1 MKNNLAPHK
10 TESFYAIIACMESG
24 ENLNTDIDNDNTDFE
39 TANGWESLVNDESE
53 SMAALAA
60 HALQKAK
67 ARDRIEQ
74 DWKHSEP
81 KTPYRQQRKKNEQNL
96 GHVGTSILDVRD
108 KTTDRQAIRSEF
120 NSWGVEDGDY
130 EKIFRQND
138 EDYLDAYEADLRER
152 REKLTFGEIIGKYN
166 GLLTFLGEN
175 TATNPNI
182 EQRYQAIN
190 GQKEKLHF
198 ILNLPL
204 ADKIQLFCS
213 DSFSYANYDNFMHRL
228 QFQQDFINGTAKVWT
243 QEWDGHKDEYIDVRR
258 PLDSSNANRD
268 DILLGLNRASLK
280 SAMIGTPEYGSYK
293 MAMDIMRDRDWCMT
307 PDFPEISGYWSGI
320 TNASIGSWGTII
332 DEYDAIASKVARRN
346 PDMDEESL
354 EYITVRKAAKIFV
367 DSMEYNDADRGPE
380 SPYVSSFHESVAWA
394 QLGYGVQRQLRGMR
408 QKIMGSDLHNIERF
422 IGKSGYSHKSGSFE
436 SERSRL
442 SKRIDYINGLFDDD
456 KQEFLAKENAL
467 EIKKQEEWREKKV
480 ERIQHKYEKLISKTR
495 SEERRATYAS
505 RQGEEIQRVMADTSG
520 RIEYFEGRTLDR
532 LLSDINERR
541 ELLSRRIEKRKSLAE
556 KAIDLH
562 FATLP
567 SSGNEGEGMAIDGE
581 VDWINEAP
589 FGLIKKAHRLL
600 SKGLSQ
606 EELVI
611 EIKKLQGFTAKE
623 IQDWAVSQI
632 TLPSHGGGIG
642 VTKSAYM
649 KRMDAF
655 LKEAIGEHYKDT
667 DALDEIKSE
676 FLEGLYVYENL
687 DVSQIFSADFMKS
700 DALLGAAKDH
710 FFMAADSK
718 GQLKYCTSGFLD
730 KTLSTAGSFGPGSGA
745 LTIILERY
753 ILPNEPD
760 FFEKKENLERI
771 RRVIAQS
778 AFLYNNRAIVEVH
791 NIINT
796 YTNNQDLVDLC
807 DNLMSMRD
815 EVKAAEHTLTYE
827 NENLRYP
834 GLLRPSIMDF
844 YYHLIS
850 DNSNTALPKVGSV
863 ASFFHYMIE
872 GREEELDKIQHT
884 IEIQDDALSAKYRQE
899 IQSESVGQLLTK
911 NCAILFSNGASFDKI
926 ARYKNF
932 PILTENIDEAIGA
945 GFLIDEI
952 IRYPFLVSHLY
963 KERNE

>member
-1 MKNNLAPHK
+1 MRENNLAAHK
-10 TESFYAIIACMESG
+10 TESFYAIIVYMESG
-24 ENLNTDIDNDNTDFE
+24 ENLNTDINNDNTDFE
-39 TANGWESLVNDESE
+39 TANDWESLMDDESE
-53 SMAALAA
+53 SMAAFAA

-67 ARDRIEQ
+67 ARDKIEQ
-74 DWKHSEP
+74 DQKHSEP
-81 KTPYRQQRKKNEQNL
+81 ERPYRQRRKKIEQNL

-108 KTTDRQAIRSEF
+108 KTTDRQAIRQELRDY
-120 NSWGVEDGDY
+120 GVDSIDELYDIEYSDEQVLSPEQVF
-130 EKIFRQND
+130 EKF
-138 EDYLDAYEADLRER
+138 
-152 REKLTFGEIIGKYN
+152 N
-166 GLLTFLGEN
+166 GLFIFLGED
-175 TATNPNI
+175 TKGNPNVT
-182 EQRYQAIN
+182 EEYQQITDK
-190 GQKEKLHF
+190 KERLRF
-198 ILNLPL
+198 ILSSSLS
-204 ADKIQLFCS
+204 DKVRLFCS
-213 DSFSYANYDNFMHRL
+213 ENFSYPNYDNFIHRL
-228 QFQQDFINGTAKVWT
+228 QFQQDFINGTARVWT
-243 QEWDGHKDEYIDVRR
+243 QEWDGYKGEYIDVQR
-258 PLDSSNANRD
+258 PLDSSNANKN

-280 SAMIGTPEYGSYK
+280 SAMIGTPEYGAYK
-293 MAMDIMRDRDWCMT
+293 MAMNLMRDRDWRMV
-307 PDFPEISGYWSGI
+307 PDFPEIGGYGSGI
-320 TNASIGSWGTII
+320 TNASIGSWETII

-354 EYITVRKAAKIFV
+354 EHITVRKAAKIFA
-367 DSMEYNDADRGPE
+367 DSMEYNDASRGPE

-408 QKIMGSDLHNIERF
+408 QKIMNSDLHNIERF
-422 IGKSGYSHKSGSFE
+422 IGKSGYSYKRGSFE

-442 SKRIDYINGLFDDD
+442 SDRIDYINGLSDDD
-456 KQEFLAKENAL
+456 KQEFLAKENAF
-467 EIKKQEEWREKKV
+467 EIKKQEEWREKEV
-480 ERIQHKYEKLISKTR
+480 ERIKHKYEKLISKTR

-505 RQGEEIQRVMADTSG
+505 RQEEEIQRVMADTSG
-520 RIEYFEGRTLDR
+520 RIEYFESRTLDG
-532 LLSDINERR
+532 LFSDINERR

-567 SSGNEGEGMAIDGE
+567 SNDNEDEWMAIDGE

-632 TLPSHGGGIG
+632 TLPSYGGSIG
-642 VTKSAYM
+642 YTESAYM

-667 DALDEIKSE
+667 NALDEIKSK

-710 FFMAADSK
+710 FFMAADFK
-718 GQLKYCTSGFLD
+718 GQLKYCTPGLTD
-730 KTLSTAGSFGPGSGA
+730 KTLEAAGSFGPGSGV

-778 AFLYNNRAIVEVH
+778 AFLRNNEAIVEVH

-807 DNLMSMRD
+807 DGLMSMRD

-827 NENLRYP
+827 NGNLRYP

-863 ASFFHYMIE
+863 ASFLHYIIE

-884 IEIQDDALSAKYRQE
+884 IETQDYALSAKYRQE
-899 IQSESVGQLLTK
+899 IHSESVGELLTK
-911 NCAILFSNGASFDKI
+911 NCAILFSNGASFDEI
-926 ARYKNF
+926 ARYKNY

-952 IRYPFLVSHLY
+952 VRYPFLVSHLY